1 MKNIFTQ
8 LPIFKQMAHNQFNT
22 QINPSNKSIKYKSD
36 IYATVKI
43 YCVNI
48 NVMCNLMTLNII
60 INMKEKVENIFN
72 QLEQTK
78 DSLMTRLD
86 EIDSV
91 LLQKKP
97 SDENWSIVQ
106 IISHLEKIE
115 SGTLKYIEKK
125 NRCG

>member
-1 MKNIFTQ
+1 
-8 LPIFKQMAHNQFNT
+8 
-22 QINPSNKSIKYKSD
+22 
-36 IYATVKI
+36 
-43 YCVNI
+43 
-48 NVMCNLMTLNII
+48 MCNLMTLNII

>member
-48 NVMCNLMTLNII
+48 IVSGQANTIY
-60 INMKEKVENIFN
+60 
-72 QLEQTK
+72 Q
-78 DSLMTRLD
+78 
-86 EIDSV
+86 
-91 LLQKKP
+91 QKIK
-97 SDENWSIVQ
+97 
-106 IISHLEKIE
+106 
-115 SGTLKYIEKK
+115 
-125 NRCG
+125 